1 MEKKKP
7 IYLDYAATTPVDKSV
22 LKEMTPYFTEKFG
35 NPNSLHGFGQEAMRA
50 LDNSREKAAKAI
62 GADFREIVF
71 TGSATEANN
80 LALRGAAREQ
90 RTKDKGQRK
99 PKIIIS
105 NIEHES
111 VLETARDLEK
121 QGAEVV
127 CLPVDKNGIV
137 NLKKLEE
144 SLNERTVLVSI
155 MYGNNVTGVIQP
167 IAEIANI
174 VRNFRNSKSEARNP
188 KQIQNS
194 NVQNVSNFEFRASNL
209 PMALPLVHTD
219 AVQAFQYLD
228 CDVNN
233 LGIDLMTL
241 SSHKIYGPKGVGLL
255 YRRNPKSEILNP
267 KQIQNPNNQNS
278 KRFEHLN
285 LENSNLFRVS
295 NLEFRISPVITG
307 GGQEFG
313 LRSGTENIPAIVGFA
328 KALEM
333 AKETRK
339 REYKRTKEL
348 KVRLWEKLKQAL
360 PRIRRSPNEKTP
372 TLPHILNI
380 TIPNAPKNLVA
391 LLDAKGVAVSSG
403 AACSTRSAKPSYVL
417 TAMGMS
423 EKEAGESIRFSLGKH
438 TTKTEIDEAIRR
450 IKKALE

>member
-1 MEKKKP
+1 
-7 IYLDYAATTPVDKSV
+7 
-22 LKEMTPYFTEKFG
+22 
-35 NPNSLHGFGQEAMRA
+35 
-50 LDNSREKAAKAI
+50 
-62 GADFREIVF
+62 
-71 TGSATEANN
+71 
-80 LALRGAAREQ
+80 
-90 RTKDKGQRK
+90 
-99 PKIIIS
+99 
-105 NIEHES
+105 
-111 VLETARDLEK
+111 
-121 QGAEVV
+121 
-127 CLPVDKNGIV
+127 
-137 NLKKLEE
+137 
-144 SLNERTVLVSI
+144 
-155 MYGNNVTGVIQP
+155 
-167 IAEIANI
+167 
-174 VRNFRNSKSEARNP
+174 
-188 KQIQNS
+188 
-194 NVQNVSNFEFRASNL
+194 
-209 PMALPLVHTD
+209 
-219 AVQAFQYLD
+219 
-228 CDVNN
+228 N

-438 TTKTEIDEAIRR
+438 TTKTEIDEAVRR
-450 IKKALE
+450 IKSALR